1 MNQLELNLEPT
12 PYFKDASNGYPTI
25 RLSQLCI
32 RFHSSIWHTD
42 YVDKQSRTVDLEEL
56 ELEPPIKN
64 ALIDA
69 ILAHIKP

>member
-1 MNQLELNLEPT
+1 MT
-12 PYFKDASNGYPTI
+12 YFKDASNGYPTI
-25 RLSQLCI
+25 KLKAPIRLRL
-32 RFHSSIWHTD
+32 HSSIHHTD
-42 YVDKQSRTVDLEEL
+42 YVDTQIRNIDLEEL